1 VARWLSIVSGDRLIY
16 LGTAKEV
23 RENMGTW
30 GVPIGKPR
38 PGSLGGTTLEYSL
51 FERRIRGELSG
62 VPDDYQ
68 IYISSNKIE
77 GGEDEGGA

>member
-1 VARWLSIVSGDRLIY
+1 MARWVSIMSGDRLIY

-30 GVPIGKPR
+30 GVPTPMPAPR
-38 PGSLGGTTLEYSL
+38 SLGGTTLEYSL
-51 FERRIRGELSG
+51 FERRIRRELSG

-77 GGEDEGGA
+77 GDEG